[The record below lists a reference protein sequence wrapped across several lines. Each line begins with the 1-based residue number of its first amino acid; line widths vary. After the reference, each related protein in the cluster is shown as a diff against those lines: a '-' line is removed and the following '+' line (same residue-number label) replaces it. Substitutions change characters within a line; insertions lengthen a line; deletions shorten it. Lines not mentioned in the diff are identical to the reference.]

1 MNLPY
6 FAVQLTNISCMDEHE
21 ALQRMAAAAAFQH
34 RPQDCALQE
43 RQDCEAISQ
52 TAGETASAE
61 VHRLAATRSGVF
73 AIEQEFSFMPPW

>member
-52 TAGETASAE
+52 TAGETAYP
-61 VHRLAATRSGVF
+61 SGMLRDRRKYTASQRHVLVCL
-73 AIEQEFSFMPPW
+73 QQSN